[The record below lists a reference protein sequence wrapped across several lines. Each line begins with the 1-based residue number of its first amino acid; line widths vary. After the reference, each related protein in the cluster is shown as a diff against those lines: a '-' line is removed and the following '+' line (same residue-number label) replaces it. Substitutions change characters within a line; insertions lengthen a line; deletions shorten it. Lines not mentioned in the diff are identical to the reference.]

1 MKTSEFSKY
10 VSLSLKL
17 ILFLSI
23 FNSIYNGYW
32 HLMSANILLFVLLFV
47 PQIIKKKYQIKIPI
61 EFEVLLFLFVLSTFL
76 IGKIKWIVSPIF
88 FGTAMGLIAFLILL
102 ILYSTNQIKKNYFL
116 IIFFSFNFAV
126 AFGFVIELAKYYLK
140 VLLGQEIVLG
150 IYEFTMVNM
159 TYVMIGALVS
169 SVIGYLYMKDK
180 LKIIGKLVDR
190 FKKVNP
196 HFFVGDSKL
205 EEIFELIKKGENDKT
220 EFKSTLRKNI
230 HTNEIDRKIEYATLK
245 TIAGFM
251 NTRGGTLLI
260 GVEDN
265 GNIIGI
271 EKDGFENNDKFQL
284 HFTNL
289 VREKIG
295 KQHSDLI
302 NFQTISVKNKTILK
316 VDCIESK
323 EPIFLKNL
331 SGDEEFYIRSGPSSI
346 QVSGRELIKYI
357 DRKFRKNN

>member
-17 ILFLSI
+17 ILLLSI
-23 FNSIYNGYW
+23 FNSISNQYW

-47 PQIIKKKYQIKIPI
+47 PQIIKKKYSMKIPL

-76 IGKIKWIVSPIF
+76 VGKIKWIISPIF
-88 FGTAMGLIAFLILL
+88 FGVAMGLIAFLILL
-102 ILYSTNQIKKNYFL
+102 ILYSSNQIKKNYFL

-126 AFGFVIELAKYYLK
+126 ASGFVIELAKYYLK
-140 VLLGQEIVLG
+140 IILNQELVSG
-150 IYEFTMVNM
+150 IYEFTMINM
-159 TYVMIGALVS
+159 TYVLIGALIS
-169 SVIGYLYMKDK
+169 SIIGYLYMKDN
-180 LKIIGKLVDR
+180 LKIIRKLVDR

-196 HFFVGDSKL
+196 ELFIGNNKA
-205 EEIFELIKKGENDKT
+205 EEILELIEKGESEKI

-230 HTNEIDRKIEYATLK
+230 HTNEIDRKVEYATLK
-245 TIAGFM
+245 TISSFM

-260 GVEDN
+260 GVGDH
-265 GNIIGI
+265 GDIIGI

-289 VREKIG
+289 IREKIG

-302 NFQTISVKNKTILK
+302 NFQIIPIEDKIILK
-316 VDCIESK
+316 VDCFESK
-323 EPIFLKNL
+323 EPIFLKSL
-331 SGDEEFYIRSGPSSI
+331 SGDEEFYIRSGPSSM
-346 QVSGRELIKYI
+346 QVRGKELIRYI
-357 DRKFRKNN
+357 DKRFKKK